1 MKLKDALRRSGY
13 PYTTVFTNRAN
24 DIDFETPEDLCFA
37 LGYILKH
44 ADRIDAEIPE
54 GRNDLLSSIVPNY
67 PITQSCT
74 VSGYDMKWGAQY
86 RIYFDSTRNMPRELL
101 NYIQNDQFRRLS
113 GSRFVESLLYIG
125 FNPGTIQD
133 EDLIRAVV
141 EEVFVDSTCRQ
152 AFEEGYRS

>member
-1 MKLKDALRRSGY
+1 MRLKDALQRSGY
-13 PYTTVFTNRAN
+13 PYTTVFTSRAN

-44 ADRIDAEIPE
+44 AERIDAEIPE
-54 GRNDLLSSIVPNY
+54 GRDDLLRSIVPNY
-67 PITQSCT
+67 PITQSYT
-74 VSGYDMKWGAQY
+74 VSGNAIKWAAQY

-101 NYIQNDQFRRLS
+101 NCIQNDQFRRLS

-133 EDLIRAVV
+133 EQLIRAAV
-141 EEVFVDSTCRQ
+141 EEVFVDSMCRQ
-152 AFEEGYRS
+152 AFERGYNS